1 MATLQAPYIPAQ
13 PSKPSDPN
21 GIAHSTPKADR
32 AAAKTAWVTWVKAYR
47 DFTYRSTGSD
57 PGKFDHTGFTYSD
70 EGGGGGGGAQTFN
83 IAVTSPAG
91 GVYILNGTDRNGSVS
106 GNNQPVNLNVGD
118 TVNFNVNVASNHP
131 FYIKTQAVTGSGSL
145 VSTPAATNQ
154 GAYNGTVSWT
164 PNTAGTYYYI
174 CGNHNSMQGQIIVS

>member
-1 MATLQAPYIPAQ
+1 MATLQSPFIPAQ

-32 AAAKTAWVTWVKAYR
+32 AAAKTAWVTWVKAYK
-47 DFTYRSTGSD
+47 DYTYRSTGSD
-57 PGKFDHTGFTYSD
+57 PGKFDHTGFTFSD
-70 EGGGGGGGAQTFN
+70 EGGGGAQTFN
-83 IAVTSPAG
+83 IAVTSPEG
-91 GVYILNGTDRNGSVS
+91 GHYVLSGTDRNGSVS

-118 TVNFNVNVASNHP
+118 TVNFNVNVGSIHP
-131 FYIKTQAVTGSGSL
+131 FYIKTVATTTPGNEVT
-145 VSTPAATNQ
+145 TPTATNQ

-174 CGNHNSMQGQIIVS
+174 CGNHGSMQGQIIVS